1 MANLVVES
9 GGNKG
14 QLSYL
19 VEAICR
25 DFHEHDEAELRNATD
40 KTAERSPL
48 DNRRSAPPA
57 DRMAVV
63 TSTLKRSPICAD
75 GVLFQSTSLVSIP
88 SVGPTD
94 TTVIER

>member
-48 DNRRSAPPA
+48 DNRRSARPA
-57 DRMAVV
+57 DTTTDNIHPER
-63 TSTLKRSPICAD
+63 
-75 GVLFQSTSLVSIP
+75 VSQNRHHGIY
-88 SVGPTD
+88 
-94 TTVIER
+94 